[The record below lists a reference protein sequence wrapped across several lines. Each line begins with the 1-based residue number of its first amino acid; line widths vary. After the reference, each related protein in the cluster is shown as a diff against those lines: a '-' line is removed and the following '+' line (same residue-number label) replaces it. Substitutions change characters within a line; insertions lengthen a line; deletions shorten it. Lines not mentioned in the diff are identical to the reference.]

1 MEREEFVQRLFL
13 ILVEKNLTPAEM
25 ESGMPSYLDA
35 YDKVVR
41 EDSRHDETLEEDAE
55 SSERDKEDLKI
66 LCYNNPV
73 KRYVEYCYQLF
84 RPGKNKEIMMD
95 ELCNADFLEEKA
107 HPYFSDSDGKMK
119 AKGQWRWNRLR
130 LLEYFQGQYLVSNR
144 GLLEMAID
152 KVKKE
157 NLK

>member
-25 ESGMPSYLDA
+25 EIRMPWYLKA
-35 YDKVVR
+35 YDKIVS
-41 EDSRHDETLEEDAE
+41 EDSRYDETLEEDAE

-73 KRYVEYCYQLF
+73 KRYVELCCRVF
-84 RPGKNKEIMMD
+84 RPSKNKKVIME

-107 HPYFSDSDGKMK
+107 QPYFSDSDGRMK
-119 AKGQWRWNRLR
+119 ASGQWRWNRLR
-130 LLEYFQGQYLVSNR
+130 LLEYFRGQNLGRNMK
-144 GLLEMAID
+144 LLEMAID

>member
-41 EDSRHDETLEEDAE
+41 EDNRYYGTLVEDSV
-55 SSERDKEDLKI
+55 SSERGKEALAR
-66 LCYNNPV
+66 LCYGNPV

-84 RPGKNKEIMMD
+84 RPGKNKEVMMD

-130 LLEYFQGQYLVSNR
+130 LLEYFREQYLGSSR